1 MRKTIVAL
9 LELGA
14 WIWLLS
20 QIGIGALLG
29 GTYFTKQPYLFDQGG
44 AILGAVIGLMIGVIT
59 TGLIFLLIDIRSI
72 LIDIKKALG
81 PEQPQV
87 TSKPRQAPRLS

>member
-20 QIGIGALLG
+20 QITVGAFLG
-29 GTYFTKQPYLFDQGG
+29 GTYFAAQPYLFDQGG
-44 AILGAVIGLMIGVIT
+44 AIFGAAIGLMAGVVT

-72 LIDIKKALG
+72 LIDIKKALV

-87 TSKPRQAPRLS
+87 TSTPRQAPRLS

>member
-20 QIGIGALLG
+20 QIAIGAFFG
-29 GTYFTKQPYLFDQGG
+29 GRIFAAQPYLFDQGG
-44 AILGAVIGLMIGVIT
+44 AIFGAVIGLMIGIVT

-72 LIDIKKALG
+72 LIDIKKGLA
-81 PEQPQV
+81 PEHPQV
-87 TSKPRQAPRLS
+87 TSTPQQAPRLS

>member
-20 QIGIGALLG
+20 QITVGVFLG
-29 GTYFTKQPYLFDQGG
+29 GTYFAAQPYLFDQGG
-44 AILGAVIGLMIGVIT
+44 AIFGAAIGLMAGVVT
-59 TGLIFLLIDIRSI
+59 TGLIFLLIDIRVYS
-72 LIDIKKALG
+72 DRYKKGVGAG
-81 PEQPQV
+81 AT
-87 TSKPRQAPRLS
+87 TSYEHAAAGTET